1 MPSPLWSHR
10 GPAVLV
16 GLALG
21 MVLGLPGAVR
31 AQAPA
36 DQLQPGPTR
45 EALMATAVRMSSTE
59 ARVPQILPRYHDFER
74 DFRTDFGPGQLSQ
87 DPDDF
92 MNGIHQRLT
101 TRFGDTPVYQWV
113 QRGLVLYA
121 RVKAFT
127 EMERNGFNMAVEM
140 DDVAEGK
147 LGVRVNRA
155 FE

>member
-1 MPSPLWSHR
+1 MPSSL
-10 GPAVLV
+10 GPPCGVAL
-16 GLALG
+16 LALG
-21 MVLGLPGAVR
+21 TLISWTGAGL
-31 AQAPA
+31 AQSPA
-36 DQLQPGPTR
+36 EEAALGPTR
-45 EALMATAVRMSSTE
+45 DALMATAVRMSSTE
-59 ARVPQILPRYHDFER
+59 ARVPEILPRYHDFEVA
-74 DFRTDFGPGQLSQ
+74 FRTDFGPGRLSQ

-92 MNGIHQRLT
+92 MNGVHERLT

-155 FE
+155 LE